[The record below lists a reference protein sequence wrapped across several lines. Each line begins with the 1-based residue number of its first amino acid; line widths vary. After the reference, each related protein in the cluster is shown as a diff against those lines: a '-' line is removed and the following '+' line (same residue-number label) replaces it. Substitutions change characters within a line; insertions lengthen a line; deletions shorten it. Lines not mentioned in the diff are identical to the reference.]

1 MNTKYEKGKTVKD
14 KGDVREPLLINM
26 NSQYIQSAENSDSL
40 QNTKIEIENNSKSPS
55 ILVPERITSPVNKT
69 GAPLE
74 FTFST
79 S

>member
-14 KGDVREPLLINM
+14 KDVREPLLINM